1 MKTLFFRRP
10 TMKKIL
16 LQNTFA
22 TVFTITALVA
32 IFFGSITSSFA
43 EGSKG
48 CGHHKGKMFEK
59 TDTNADGVISLEEQL
74 AKAKKRFKKMDAN
87 GDGNITREEAQSYH
101 IAMREKY
108 KKQHEGM
115 KSTY

>member
-1 MKTLFFRRP
+1 MKILFFRRP
-10 TMKKIL
+10 AMKKIL
-16 LQNTFA
+16 LRNTFA
-22 TVFTITALVA
+22 TVFTILVLVT

-48 CGHHKGKMFEK
+48 CDHHKGKMFEK
-59 TDTNADGVISLEEQL
+59 MDTNTDGVISLEEQL

-101 IAMREKY
+101 IAMRVKY
-108 KKQHEGM
+108 KKQHEGV